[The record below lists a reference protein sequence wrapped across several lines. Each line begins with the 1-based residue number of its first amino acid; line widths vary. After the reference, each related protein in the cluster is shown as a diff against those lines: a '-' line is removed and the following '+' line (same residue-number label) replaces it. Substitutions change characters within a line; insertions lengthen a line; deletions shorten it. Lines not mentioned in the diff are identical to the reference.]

1 MYSKNH
7 SVFLDRKRNILYTR

>member
-7 SVFLDRKRNILYTR
+7 SVFLDKKRNILYTR